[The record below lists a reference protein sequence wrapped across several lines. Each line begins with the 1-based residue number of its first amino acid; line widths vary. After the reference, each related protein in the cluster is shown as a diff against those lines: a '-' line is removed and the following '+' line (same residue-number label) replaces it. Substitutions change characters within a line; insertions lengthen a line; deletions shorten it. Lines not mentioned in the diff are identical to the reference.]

1 MNNFNKLDPSALKAF
16 YFAAYELNFTTAA
29 EKAGLTQSG
38 VSQHIKKLE
47 TELSTELFIRAR
59 RQIKLTE
66 AGQQFL
72 KFVENYLE
80 SVDRLVDD
88 LQTQQQNLAGEV
100 RYAMPDSCLFSPH
113 FGQLLDKRLK
123 HFERVSLKVKI
134 CDSEDV
140 IEQLLSHQIDFG
152 FVTKAITDHR
162 VEARKFVHEEYVL
175 VTNNKQQA
183 QLKVFQDFAKQSFIR
198 YPGADV
204 LLEKWFQNEFGSG
217 KKVGW
222 GDLEIKGSINSISG
236 AIQMVEGGL
245 GMGFFQKHCVQS
257 LIDSKKLF
265 VVGKSGHSAKNPI
278 QIVTLKEQPLSRRVN
293 RVIETFEQMKT
304 KES

>member
-29 EKAGLTQSG
+29 QKAGLTQSG

-47 TELSTELFIRAR
+47 TELSSELFIRAR
-59 RQIKLTE
+59 RKIKLTE

-72 KFVENYLE
+72 KFVENYLD
-80 SVDRLVDD
+80 SIDRLVDE

-123 HFERVSLKVKI
+123 QFEGISLKIDI
-134 CDSEDV
+134 CDSEEV

-152 FVTKAITDHR
+152 FVTKTVTDHR
-162 VEARKFVHEEYVL
+162 VETRKFVLEEYVL

-183 QLKVFQDFAKQSFIR
+183 QLKGFQEIAKQSFIR

-217 KKVGW
+217 KKVAW
-222 GDLEIKGSINSISG
+222 GDVNVKGSINSISG

-245 GMGFFQKHCVQS
+245 GMGFFQKHCVQD

-265 VVGKSGHSAKNPI
+265 VAGKSGQSAKNPI
-278 QIVTLKEQPLSRRVN
+278 QIVTLKEQPLSRRVS
-293 RVIETFEQMKT
+293 RVIETFVQMKT